1 MNITFVLQIFLPSNS
16 IEVKSRLKRYNPPF
30 PNVLC
35 NFALWH
41 LFTNL
46 PHYII
51 ISLFMFGI
59 KNKWL
64 STARTFSLEN
74 FVKNWVLIKTE
85 LSTIIMSKI
94 TLKLFPFPATL
105 ITTTANLLITSQYT
119 VFWYTVMHVYQ
130 IHNTEI
136 CQTATP
142 FERLWD
148 AFTIHMKKNKR

>member
-1 MNITFVLQIFLPSNS
+1 
-16 IEVKSRLKRYNPPF
+16 
-30 PNVLC
+30 
-35 NFALWH
+35 
-41 LFTNL
+41 
-46 PHYII
+46 
-51 ISLFMFGI
+51 
-59 KNKWL
+59 
-64 STARTFSLEN
+64 
-74 FVKNWVLIKTE
+74 
-85 LSTIIMSKI
+85 MSKI